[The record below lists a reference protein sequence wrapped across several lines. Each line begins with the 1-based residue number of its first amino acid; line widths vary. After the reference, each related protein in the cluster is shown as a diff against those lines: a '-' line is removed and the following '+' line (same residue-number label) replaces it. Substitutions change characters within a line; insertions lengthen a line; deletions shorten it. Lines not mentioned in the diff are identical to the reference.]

1 MTGSPKDSAPSNST
15 VAAAGW
21 TRFGGHVVGQ
31 LLQTVPLLPPTITCG
46 AVADLF
52 GKQPTVP
59 AFVVQ
64 MPKGGYGL
72 VDRNS
77 YMTRYLERYNR
88 DIFQRRP
95 ITALVDGNPL
105 VVDHDAPIK
114 QVGLLVTSER
124 PDALKTAFVI
134 TRGGDFA
141 GVAMGADLMRAVA
154 RLAEEA
160 SVAKTTF
167 LTNMSHEIR
176 TPLNAVIGNLE
187 LLAATALDGEQSDL
201 ARMAS
206 VSAHTLLE
214 LIGDLLD
221 LSKIEADRLEIEMV
235 NCDVRA
241 VIDEVLTI
249 AMPRAKQKGL
259 RLVGWVGAAVP
270 ATIRSDPLRLRQ
282 VLLNFVGNA
291 VKFTQTG
298 GVFLSARARIDD
310 SGTELLHFEVTDTGP
325 GFDPARAAAL
335 FEPFVQE
342 DASTTRRF
350 GGTGLGLAIARR
362 IVEILGGRLGCSTEP
377 GLGATFWATL
387 PVAVAATG
395 TESRPAHAPTVFPA
409 RVVLVG
415 SDMKAVGA
423 VTAALAAAG
432 IAVSRSGTAAIVPE
446 GTAAIVPEGTAAIV
460 PEGTAAIVPEG
471 TAAIVLDQA
480 DTTRTLEA
488 IAGLVERGIA
498 PLLLTADPSR
508 ALHYQAYRH
517 GARHVLLYPG
527 EIGEITALLET
538 PEATREHAAAADPRV
553 TTIAAAPGEA
563 LVLVID
569 DTGTNRELA
578 ARQLAKLGLRCETAE
593 NGLIG
598 LEMTELRHYAL
609 ILVDG
614 SMPVMDGFE
623 FARRF
628 RERQSARGD
637 GRTPILAVTA
647 HALAGDAERFI
658 AAGMDDYLAK
668 PVTLEKL
675 RGKLSTWL
683 AAGAAALPVPAPV
696 EAGGAI
702 DRAALA
708 EMLGEDD
715 PVAIAELLTVFLAD
729 FPGLAQPVAAAI
741 ATGDRAALA
750 RAAHAGKSA
759 AGSAAARPLAAL
771 LARLEAMAPEGD
783 VDTLSALERAVR
795 LEFARVEAEVNALAA
810 SAAASAPVS
819 TPQSV

>member
-1 MTGSPKDSAPSNST
+1 
-15 VAAAGW
+15 
-21 TRFGGHVVGQ
+21 

-298 GVFLSARARIDD
+298 GVFLSARARLDD

-395 TESRPAHAPTVFPA
+395 TESRPAHAPAVFPA
-409 RVVLVG
+409 CVALVG
-415 SDMKAVGA
+415 SDMKAVDA

-432 IAVSRSGTAAIVPE
+432 IAVSRS
-446 GTAAIVPEGTAAIV
+446 
-460 PEGTAAIVPEG
+460 GTAAIVPEG

-598 LEMTELRHYAL
+598 LEMTESRHYAL

-683 AAGAAALPVPAPV
+683 AAGAAALPAPAPV